1 MRKNGLSLGI
11 CFVGLALF
19 GPAMLRGDTI
29 AVTEDTYLDSR
40 AGSTGTNYGTRTGL
54 KVFANEI
61 TPDPTHVLIALP
73 NTLAATPA
81 GHLTS
86 VKLWLYNSGT
96 MPLTRPVELHPL
108 TRSFTETGATWGAY
122 DGVNGWS
129 TPGGDY
135 SAAHVDVSAADNGR
149 WYAFDITSMLKD
161 SNRADL
167 VGHGLLLK
175 LFDDA
180 TAPAATT
187 GLNFVSS
194 ENTDAVH
201 RPYFE
206 VAAVPE
212 PSACAMLLTGLA
224 AAAFA
229 WRRKVRASAAR

>member
-1 MRKNGLSLGI
+1 MRKYGLTLGI

-73 NTLAATPA
+73 GALAAIPA
-81 GHLTS
+81 GNLTG
-86 VKLWLYNSGT
+86 VKLWLYNSGM

-108 TRSFTETGATWGAY
+108 TKSFTETGATWSTY

-129 TPGGDY
+129 TPGGDC

-167 VGHGLLLK
+167 VAHGLLLK
-175 LFDDA
+175 LLDDT

-194 ENTDAVH
+194 ENTDTMH

-212 PSACAMLLTGLA
+212 PGTCAMLLTGLVA
-224 AAAFA
+224 AALA
-229 WRRKVRASAAR
+229 WRRYTRASEAR